1 MNYLNFLLEPT
12 IAILLKKC
20 HFYKQA
26 FRNDDRDDGKE
37 KGNLQDGTV
46 HHKTPQN
53 DRLTAVTFARN
64 FYSDTR

>member
-37 KGNLQDGTV
+37 KGNLLDGTV

-53 DRLTAVTFARN
+53 DRLTAVTFASN
-64 FYSDTR
+64 A